1 MDTES
6 LYLFTEV
13 MHQRSFARV
22 AKARGIAPSSVS
34 RGISALESE
43 IGTRL
48 FHRTTR
54 QIVPTEA
61 GQLYYERINSVLEEI
76 ELAQQ
81 LVSDVN
87 NRPTGRLRITTSKAF
102 GEMHI
107 VPLLATFSQLHPDLS
122 LEILFNDGYT
132 DLVEERIDIAIRA
145 GSLKDSSY
153 IAKRLLPMSFYISA
167 SPEYLDK
174 NGTPHNPQQI
184 KEHNCLLFPRSGHNF
199 NWLFKQQ
206 QKIQEIS
213 VQGKHLLTQ
222 SSAIK
227 QCTLAGM
234 GLSLLPDWL
243 IQPELDTGRLIA
255 LFNEFDVTATDY
267 KGAVWLLY
275 PSREY
280 LPAKVRLF
288 NDFLIAHFS

>member
-1 MDTES
+1 MDIES

-13 MHQRSFARV
+13 MHQRNFASI

-34 RGISALESE
+34 RSISALESE
-43 IGTRL
+43 IGIRL
-48 FHRTTR
+48 FQRTTR

-76 ELAQQ
+76 ELAQH
-81 LVSDVN
+81 LAADVN
-87 NRPTGRLRITTSKAF
+87 NRATGTLRITTSKVF
-102 GEMHI
+102 GEIHI

-132 DLVEERIDIAIRA
+132 DLLEERIDIAIRA
-145 GSLKDSSY
+145 GSLEDSSY
-153 IAKRLLPMSFYISA
+153 IARQLLPMSFYISA

-174 NGTPHNPQQI
+174 NGTPRNPQQI
-184 KEHNCLLFPRSGHNF
+184 KDHNCLLFPRSGHNF

-206 QKIQEIS
+206 KKIQEIS

-243 IQPELDTGRLIA
+243 IQPELDAGQLIA
-255 LFNEFDVTATDY
+255 LFNDFEVTATDY
-267 KGAVWLLY
+267 KGGVWLLY

-280 LPAKVRLF
+280 VPAKVRLF
-288 NDFLIAHFS
+288 NDFLLKHFS